1 MKKSLI
7 ALAALAAVTT
17 ASAQSTVTISGVYSF
32 SYQTD
37 LTNTAANGA
46 LVTVNSA
53 RGGNSAAAAATN
65 IDGQGF
71 AVTDA
76 NLKLAAVEDLGGG
89 LKASF
94 DYTLETGNFR
104 GAPATR
110 ADSGMAVSGGFGSV
124 AMRNT
129 RHSDLLASI
138 ASPAISLPD
147 SLYDGLGILSRS
159 GIDTVSYTAP
169 TFSGFTASVTYAEGN
184 DGAIDVPTAA
194 ATPKSASILGVNYA
208 NGPLSVSYA
217 MKASSLNASST
228 VKKNQNELAVS
239 YDLGVAKVGFAYDDK
254 TTTASTDKSASG
266 YSITV
271 PVGAVSLGAQM
282 FKRGVLKQTDFGVSY
297 AFSKRTTLSAAMGK
311 LAGHATAENNGNQS
325 RIKLAADNVVR
336 LLNA

>member
-1 MKKSLI
+1 M
-7 ALAALAAVTT
+7 TT
-17 ASAQSTVTISGVYSF
+17 ASAQSTVALTGVYSF

-53 RGGNSAAAAATN
+53 RGGTAAAAAATN

-76 NLKLAAVEDLGGG
+76 ALKLAAVEDLGGG

-169 TFSGFTASVTYAEGN
+169 TISGFTASVTYAEGN
-184 DGAIDVPTAA
+184 DGAIDLPTTNA
-194 ATPKSASILGVNYA
+194 KSSSIFGVNYA
-208 NGPLSVSYA
+208 NGPLSATVA
-217 MKASSLNASST
+217 IKASSLGAGST

-254 TTTASTDKSASG
+254 TATASTDKSASG

-271 PVGAVSLGAQM
+271 PVGAVSFGAQM

-297 AFSKRTTLSAAMGK
+297 AFSKRTILSAAAGK

-325 RIKLAADNVVR
+325 RIKLSHSF
-336 LLNA
+336 